1 MAVII
6 HPSHLIHIC
15 VFMSGERTKV
25 PASNMPHTEPGVI
38 SSQHFLSLT
47 ISTMTASV
55 WVEGSVQ
62 KHSVVCSLCK
72 PSFQHLISNT
82 VKMKVTQP
90 HGHQ

>member
-15 VFMSGERTKV
+15 VFMSGEGTKV
-25 PASNMPHTEPGVI
+25 PASNMPHTEPRVI
-38 SSQHFLSLT
+38 STQHFLSLT